1 MWKGRFG
8 EETAEVVLQFT
19 QSLDID
25 WCLAVYDIAGSIA
38 HARMLQKI
46 GILNE
51 DELKIIVQGLLVIKR
66 DIETGKFEPAI
77 ELEDVHMN
85 IEKRLIDTLG
95 PIGAKL
101 HTGRSRNDQIAT
113 TMRLFLRDRLL
124 TLGRSVS
131 ILLESL
137 MDRAEKHAQV
147 IIPGYTHLQQAQPIN
162 LGHYWMSHFFSFRRD
177 CNKLLLALD
186 SLDESPLGTGAL
198 AGSTIPLD
206 REFTAREMGFSR
218 ITDNS
223 LDTVANRDYL
233 LDYHYFSSV
242 FSLHCSRLAEDLII
256 YSSQEFGWILLPDA
270 FCTGSSMMPQKK
282 NPDVLELVR
291 GKTGQIIG
299 HLLDLMISLKGLPL
313 TYDRD
318 LQEDKRGLLSS
329 LKTMEGVIGVLAPL
343 IARIEVDEQKAL
355 TGLKTGMTLAT
366 DVAEY
371 LVLKGVPFRDAH
383 WKVGQ
388 LVKWCIHNG
397 KDLQTLSI
405 SEWKHCIPDV
415 DDDILGIMNL
425 DSSVSRRRT
434 PGGTSFSNL
443 EVQLITARHYLDTF
457 RNDMKK
463 YEVLLFPEDLD
474 TETISN

>member
-8 EETAEVVLQFT
+8 EDTAEVVLKFS

-46 GILNE
+46 NVLTQE
-51 DELKIIVQGLLVIKR
+51 EMQLIVDGLLRIR
-66 DIETGKFEPAI
+66 DDIRNGDFEPSI

-85 IEKRLIDTLG
+85 IEKRLIDELG
-95 PIGAKL
+95 PVGAKL

-113 TMRLFLRDRLL
+113 TMRLYMRDRLL
-124 TLGRSVS
+124 SLGRSMLL
-131 ILLESL
+131 LLESL
-137 MDRAEKHAQV
+137 MDRAEKHGKV

-162 LGHYWMSHFFSFRRD
+162 MGHYWMSHFFAFARD
-177 CNKLLLALD
+177 CRKLVLALE
-186 SLDESPLGTGAL
+186 SLDESPLGAGAL

-206 REFTAREMGFSR
+206 RDFSARAMGFGR
-218 ITDNS
+218 VTDNS

-242 FSLHCSRLAEDLII
+242 FAIHCSRLAEDLII
-256 YSSQEFGWILLPDA
+256 YSSQEFGWIILPDA

-329 LKTMEGVIGVLAPL
+329 LNTVTGILEVLAPL
-343 IARIEVDEQKAL
+343 IARVEVDEERAL
-355 TGLKTGMTLAT
+355 AGLEKGMALAT

-371 LVLKGVPFRDAH
+371 LVLKGIPFREAH

-388 LVKWCIHNG
+388 LVKWCLQNG
-397 KDLQTLSI
+397 KSLQNLSLD
-405 SEWKHCIPDV
+405 EWKKNIPEV
-415 DDDILGIMNL
+415 EEDILPIMNL
-425 DSSVSRRRT
+425 ESSVSRRQT
-434 PGGTSFSNL
+434 YGGTSFANL
-443 EVQLITARHYLDTF
+443 KTQLAKGMEHVEYL
-457 RNDMKK
+457 KK
-463 YEVLLFPEDLD
+463 ELEDRKVILFQE
-474 TETISN
+474 

>member
-8 EETAEVVLQFT
+8 EDTAEVVLKFS

-38 HARMLQKI
+38 HARMLRKI
-46 GILNE
+46 NVLTRE
-51 DELKIIVQGLLVIKR
+51 EMQLIVDGLLRIR
-66 DIETGKFEPAI
+66 DEIRSGNFEPSI

-85 IEKRLIDTLG
+85 IEKRLIDELG
-95 PIGAKL
+95 PVGAKL

-113 TMRLFLRDRLL
+113 TVRLYMRDRLVS
-124 TLGRSVS
+124 LGSS
-131 ILLESL
+131 MLLLLESL
-137 MDRAEKHAQV
+137 MDRAEKHEKV

-162 LGHYWMSHFFSFRRD
+162 MGHYWMSHFFAFSRD
-177 CNKLLLALD
+177 CRKLVSALD
-186 SLDESPLGTGAL
+186 ALDESPLGAGAL

-206 REFTAREMGFSR
+206 REFSARAMGFSQV
-218 ITDNS
+218 TDNS

-242 FSLHCSRLAEDLII
+242 FAIHCSRLAEDLII
-256 YSSQEFGWILLPDA
+256 YSSQEFGWIILPDA

-291 GKTGQIIG
+291 GKTGQIVG

-329 LKTMEGVIGVLAPL
+329 LDTVNGILEVLAPL
-343 IARIEVDEQKAL
+343 IARVEVDEEKAL
-355 TGLKTGMTLAT
+355 AGLKKGMALAT

-371 LVLKGVPFRDAH
+371 LVLKGIPFREAH

-388 LVKWCIHNG
+388 LVKWCIQNG
-397 KDLQTLSI
+397 KSLQNLSMDEWKKNIPEVEEDILSI
-405 SEWKHCIPDV
+405 MDLE
-415 DDDILGIMNL
+415 
-425 DSSVSRRRT
+425 SSVSRRQT
-434 PGGTSFSNL
+434 YGGTSFANL
-443 EVQLITARHYLDTF
+443 KTQLAKGMVYVENL
-457 RNDMKK
+457 KK
-463 YEVLLFPEDLD
+463 ELEERKIVLFKE
-474 TETISN
+474 

>member
-8 EETAEVVLQFT
+8 EDTAEVVLKFS

-46 GILNE
+46 NVLTQE
-51 DELKIIVQGLLVIKR
+51 EMQLIVDGLLRIR
-66 DIETGKFEPAI
+66 EDIRNGDFEPSI

-85 IEKRLIDTLG
+85 IEKRLIDELG
-95 PIGAKL
+95 PVGAKL

-113 TMRLFLRDRLL
+113 TMRLYMRDRLL
-124 TLGRSVS
+124 SLGRSMLL
-131 ILLESL
+131 LLESL
-137 MDRAEKHAQV
+137 MDRAEKHEKV

-162 LGHYWMSHFFSFRRD
+162 MGHYWMSHFFAFFRD
-177 CNKLLLALD
+177 CKKLVFALD
-186 SLDESPLGTGAL
+186 SLDESPLGAGAL

-206 REFTAREMGFSR
+206 REFSARAMGFGR
-218 ITDNS
+218 VTDNS

-242 FSLHCSRLAEDLII
+242 FAIHCSRLAEDLII
-256 YSSQEFGWILLPDA
+256 YSSQEFGWIILPDA

-291 GKTGQIIG
+291 GKTGQIVG

-329 LKTMEGVIGVLAPL
+329 LDTVTGILEVLAPL
-343 IARIEVDEQKAL
+343 IAKVEVDEEKAL
-355 TGLKTGMTLAT
+355 AGLEKGMALAT

-371 LVLKGVPFRDAH
+371 LVLKGIPFREAH

-388 LVKWCIHNG
+388 LVKWC
-397 KDLQTLSI
+397 LQNSKSLQNLSLD
-405 SEWKHCIPDV
+405 EWKKNIPEV
-415 DDDILGIMNL
+415 EEDILPIMNL
-425 DSSVSRRRT
+425 ESSVSRRQT
-434 PGGTSFSNL
+434 YGGTSFANL
-443 EVQLITARHYLDTF
+443 KTQLAKGMEHVENLKKELDE
-457 RNDMKK
+457 RKV
-463 YEVLLFPEDLD
+463 VLFQE
-474 TETISN
+474 